1 MLRLLIGDAFSVNPN
16 NHFIMHEDY
25 VSYPELVYVKSQ
37 KKAQNIAIPR
47 PPIFPLFNPVI
58 ILTYFNSAT
67 LSKKPIGSS
76 FIIFI
81 LNSFLFTYSTTFGK
95 RSKE

>member
-1 MLRLLIGDAFSVNPN
+1 
-16 NHFIMHEDY
+16 MHEDY

-67 LSKKPIGSS
+67 LSKKPIGLSAIS
-76 FIIFI
+76 FI
-81 LNSFLFTYSTTFGK
+81 LKFLSLIYSTTLGK
-95 RSKE
+95 RSKQ